1 MKNILTKKAMT
12 LFELLAVIVIL
23 GIILAIGFPTVNRLI
38 TNSRKDT
45 FAANVNS
52 YISAAK
58 TDALSEW
65 AATGSAV
72 KHVYYI
78 GTTEPTNK
86 PSDATAVPEAF
97 GLKGF
102 KTGAVYVEVN
112 SEGRIESVY
121 VIVNFEDDN
130 LKLKGE
136 YITDDITNDSSRKN
150 INDTLFNRNH
160 VDDVKK

>member
-1 MKNILTKKAMT
+1 MKNILTKRAMT

-72 KHVYYI
+72 NHVYYI
-78 GTTEPTNK
+78 GDVDQTGFPT
-86 PSDATAVPEAF
+86 DATPVEEDF

-102 KTGAVYVEVN
+102 AGAVHVNVN
-112 SEGRIESVY
+112 SDGSIEFVN
-121 VIVNFEDDN
+121 VIVGFSNNNFE
-130 LKLKGE
+130 LKE
-136 YITDDITNDSSRKN
+136 ESYITGGQPIN
-150 INDTLFNRNH
+150 IKDTSFNRNN
-160 VDDVKK
+160 VDDVK